1 MFSARSSRGVII
13 RRSSTELFPELTSGS
28 SFSESASPNGDVTS
42 SPLRTARH
50 QGEQRLLGVGAPVR
64 GDDGLLKNGIVDGAD
79 QGGSIWAVARRPPK
93 KLLNF
98 TKNLITVGSVTGG
111 GSASFLFPCDPAF
124 SVQQNCK
131 L

>member
-1 MFSARSSRGVII
+1 MFSARGSRGVII

-28 SFSESASPNGDVTS
+28 SFSESASPNEQP
-42 SPLRTARH
+42 PLRTARH
-50 QGEQRLLGVGAPVR
+50 QGEQPLLGVGAPVR

-98 TKNLITVGSVTGG
+98 TKNLITVGSV

-124 SVQQNCK
+124 SVQQNWFFVNY
-131 L
+131 LQL